1 MDVLKKFTVKDL
13 KLNKKRTLVTIIG
26 IMLSVALIT
35 TVATMYQSLVD
46 SLISYE
52 INSDGNYHVY
62 FSDISTEN
70 AEKIVNNRNVEKASY
85 IDNIGYAK
93 LEDSENE
100 YKPYAYIIGYSDEAL
115 DNLAVNLKE
124 GRLPEN
130 DSEIIIPSH
139 LKTSGRIK
147 LSVGDTITLDV
158 GKRVNEFGE
167 ELNQLC
173 PYLDEE
179 PEKIVDTTRKT
190 YTVVGIA
197 NRPTNDIEDYSAP
210 GFTFITYM
218 NKNDMTGKVSVFVR
232 LNKKAV
238 KKCYEVTADMLGFD
252 AKIFD
257 KYINGEFESEEE
269 WQEIYDAVKQID
281 FNYGFNYYLI
291 MIESK
296 PYNLGGSSNE
306 MIIAAMIVC
315 LIIIFTSVFCI
326 KNSFDISITEK
337 IREYGMLRSIGATKK
352 QIRKN
357 VMFEA
362 LILGTIGIPLGVLL
376 GELASWIL
384 VFVSNTL
391 LGENVFDNG
400 VLLIFSPSWIAII
413 FSVLLGTITIY
424 LSAFRSAKKAS
435 KVSPI
440 VSIRNSGEI
449 KIKSKKLGVPKLVSK
464 LFGMGGTLS
473 YKNLKRNKKK
483 YRTTIISIAVS
494 VMTFIALSSFMKMA
508 FGVVKHEIDLSD
520 YDLAVTVDF
529 EEIKDKDKDIDEVYD
544 TVIESSSW
552 DDVDE
557 YGIYKYAGFISNNLH
572 YSEKY
577 IQEYYRGYT
586 YEETYVDVLVPDDVT
601 YKKYIDKLGLKYD
614 EIKDK
619 GILVDNIKAYT
630 YDEEGNENKIRFRAY
645 SAKKGDKVSGKING
659 VESEIEVGYLADDF
673 PFGTNEYSSYII
685 LSNEFFD
692 GTGANID
699 QIWAYYTS
707 EKSDKVQ
714 DNLDV
719 IFKDADYN
727 VYIKNNAE
735 NARQTKKLF
744 LLIAIFLYGFII
756 VITLI
761 GITNIFNTIT
771 TNMQLRR
778 KEFAMLKS
786 VGMTSNEFNRMI
798 RLETIFMGSKSLFY
812 GLPIGMVFSYLI
824 YLKLGKPEGLPFAF
838 PYMAVLIAVL
848 AVFLL
853 ITGIMKYSMSKIKRQ
868 NTIET
873 IRNDNV

>member
-13 KLNKKRTLVTIIG
+13 KLNKKRTIVTIIG

-35 TVATMYQSLVD
+35 TVATMYQSLID

-52 INSDGNYHVY
+52 TTVKGDYHVY
-62 FSDISTEN
+62 FTDIPAEE
-70 AEKIVNNRNVEKASY
+70 AEKIESNRNVDKTSY
-85 IDNIGYAK
+85 IDGIGYAK
-93 LEDSENE
+93 LEESKNE

-115 DNLAVNLKE
+115 DNLAVNLKQ
-124 GRLPEN
+124 GRLPKN
-130 DSEIIIPSH
+130 DSEIVIPTH
-139 LKTSGRIK
+139 LRTNGRIK

-158 GKRVNEFGE
+158 GKRVNNYGE
-167 ELNQLC
+167 ELNQSVS
-173 PYLDEE
+173 YSYEE
-179 PEKIVDTTRKT
+179 PEKIIETSSKT
-190 YTVVGIA
+190 YTIVGIV
-197 NRPTNDIEDYSAP
+197 NRPSYDIEDYTAP

-218 NKNDMTGKVSVFVR
+218 NKNEMKGNVSIFIR
-232 LNKKAV
+232 LTKKAI
-238 KKCYEVTADMLGFD
+238 KNSYETAADILGVDSKLFN
-252 AKIFD
+252 
-257 KYINGEFESEEE
+257 KYINGGFGSEEE
-269 WQEIYDAVKQID
+269 RQEFLDTIKEMNCS
-281 FNYGFNYYLI
+281 FGFNYYLI
-291 MIESK
+291 MLESK
-296 PYNLGGSSNE
+296 PYNLGSTSNGVFFV
-306 MIIAAMIVC
+306 ALIVC
-315 LIIIFTSVFCI
+315 LIIVVTSVFCI

-337 IREYGMLRSIGATKK
+337 IREYGMLRSVGATKK

-529 EEIKDKDKDIDEVYD
+529 EEIKDKDKDIEEVYD
-544 TVIESSSW
+544 NVLESSSW
-552 DDVDE
+552 DEVDE
-557 YGIYKYAGFISNNLH
+557 YGIYKYVGFISENLS

-577 IQEYYRGYT
+577 IQEYYSGYT
-586 YEETYVDVLVPDDVT
+586 DEETYVDVLIPDDVT

-645 SAKKGDKVSGKING
+645 SAKKGDMVSGKING
-659 VESEIEVGYLADDF
+659 VESEIELGYIADEF
-673 PFGTNEYSSYII
+673 PFGTNEYSGYII

-692 GTGANID
+692 ESGANAD

-719 IFKDADYN
+719 MFKDADFN
-727 VYIKNNAE
+727 VYIKNIAE

-838 PYMAVLIAVL
+838 PYMAVLIAVF

-868 NTIET
+868 NIIET

>member
-13 KLNKKRTLVTIIG
+13 KLNKKRTIVTIIG

-179 PEKIVDTTRKT
+179 PEKIIDTTRKT

-252 AKIFD
+252 AKTFD

-269 WQEIYDAVKQID
+269 WQEIYNAVKQID

-362 LILGTIGIPLGVLL
+362 LILGTIGIPLGILL
-376 GELASWIL
+376 GEFASWIL

-391 LGENVFDNG
+391 LGEDVFENG
-400 VLLIFSPSWIAII
+400 AFLKFSTSWIAII
-413 FSVLLGTITIY
+413 FAIVLGAVTIY
-424 LSAFRSAKKAS
+424 LSAFRSARKAA

-449 KIKSKKLGVPKLVSK
+449 KIKSKKLGVPAFISK

-494 VMTFIALSSFMKMA
+494 VMTFVALSSFMKMA
-508 FGVVKHEIDLSD
+508 FEVVKHEIDLSD
-520 YDLAVTVDF
+520 YDLSVNVDF
-529 EEIKDKDKDIDEVYD
+529 EEIKDKGNDLDKVYNM
-544 TVIESSSW
+544 ILGSSSW
-552 DDVDE
+552 DDVDS
-557 YGIYKYAGFISNNLH
+557 YGIYKYAGFMSNELKH
-572 YSEKY
+572 SEDY
-577 IQEYYRGYT
+577 NNEYYNGYE
-586 YEETYVDVLVPDDVT
+586 YDETYVDVLVPDEAT
-601 YKKYIDKLGLKYD
+601 YKKYIDRLGLKYD

-619 GILVDNIKAYT
+619 GILVDNIKIYT
-630 YDEEGNENKIRFRAY
+630 YDDNGDANKVRMREY
-645 SAKKGDKVSGKING
+645 TAKKGDSICGKISG
-659 VESEIEVGYLADDF
+659 VECELEIGCLADDF
-673 PFGTNEYSSYII
+673 PFGANEYSSYIV
-685 LSNEFFD
+685 LSNEFYNSL
-692 GTGANID
+692 GADTD
-699 QIWAYYTS
+699 QVWAYYS
-707 EKSDKVQ
+707 SKNPDKIQ
-714 DNLDV
+714 DNLDAM
-719 IFKDADYN
+719 FKDADYN
-727 VYIKNNAE
+727 VYMRNIAE
-735 NARQTKKLF
+735 NARQTRKLF

-786 VGMTSNEFNRMI
+786 VGMTSNEFSRMVN
-798 RLETIFMGSKSLFY
+798 LETIFMGTKSLCY
-812 GLPIGMVFSYLI
+812 GLPIGMILSYLI
-824 YLKLGKPEGLPFAF
+824 YLKLGKSEGLSFAF
-838 PYMAVLIAVL
+838 PYMAVLIAVC

-853 ITGIMKYSMSKIKRQ
+853 IAGIMKYSMGKINRQ

-873 IRNDNV
+873 IRNDVI